1 MFSDLFWAL
10 YLIDVVG
17 NFSTGL
23 GLWVAAVG
31 LVFAATAI
39 HDDTCFHEGK
49 WGYKKPLWLVMP
61 ITTLVIIIGCLLPS
75 KGTMYMMLGVKTT
88 ENVVE
93 SPLGKKLQEIINA
106 EVDGYLKNIKEK

>member
-10 YLIDVVG
+10 YLIDVLG
-17 NFSTGL
+17 NFSSGL

-31 LVFAATAI
+31 FWCLLSQLF
-39 HDDTCFHEGK
+39 K
-49 WGYKKPLWLVMP
+49 WGYKKRLWLV
-61 ITTLVIIIGCLLPS
+61 IGIITLVIIIGCLLPS